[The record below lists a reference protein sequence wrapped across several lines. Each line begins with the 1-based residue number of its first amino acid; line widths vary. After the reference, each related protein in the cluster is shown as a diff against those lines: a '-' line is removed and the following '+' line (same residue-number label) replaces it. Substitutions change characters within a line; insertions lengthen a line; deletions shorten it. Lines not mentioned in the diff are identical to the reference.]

1 MDKEEKQKLKEK
13 KEQRKEELA
22 AKTVLAK
29 STKKMDM
36 TPEQL
41 AFYKRGSKKGRRKS
55 FLIRSA
61 VKCGLLAGI
70 AFGGY
75 KAYQYVTKTYSPMVI
90 EKTKSALDLAGGYL
104 YNYVYYKSAYAL
116 ESGKAQAMS
125 VAIEQ
130 ILDKYD
136 EMKQQL
142 EDAQSQ
148 VPENPTESSDE
159 TSNAHYTFQPRSLDE
174 NEKVASANFI
184 VGLYNNKETSK
195 FDIQT
200 IQWGDT
206 FNLDVTTT
214 HENGEHQ
221 LTLSLAASEGTMEEG
236 RKVFGTEPVEFN
248 GDMYNKFGINGI
260 KSAVNLI
267 TNVVGGLDSAIYGI
281 GIDGNTVTMEQ
292 MTNFFKEEDCLEY
305 LKDAGLD
312 LGVDTERIEDTINGE
327 SEENTEEPGE
337 GEEPT
342 EPNEEETEEEV
353 EPIVG

>member
-1 MDKEEKQKLKEK
+1 MDKK
-13 KEQRKEELA
+13 KKIEMNRA
-22 AKTVLAK
+22 NIIAKH
-29 STKKMDM
+29 TKKKDM

-136 EMKQQL
+136 EIKQQL

-148 VPENPTESSDE
+148 VPEGYTPSSGA

-206 FNLDVTTT
+206 FNLDVKTT

-292 MTNFFKEEDCLEY
+292 MTNFFKEEDCLTY

-312 LGVDTERIEDTINGE
+312 LGVDTERIEDMLNGE
-327 SEENTEEPGE
+327 SSE
-337 GEEPT
+337 EEPT
-342 EPNEEETEEEV
+342 EPDEEETEEEV